1 MLMNAIEQ
9 DRNYINREKKICDFE
24 SNFGSKLM
32 DIYCTFSMK
41 NPEMPLKKQN
51 IEMKNISNQREI
63 KVENG
68 VKHLNNFMVFRQ
80 LKRFMECCGLNY
92 LKKVFKQSQMSQIL

>member
-1 MLMNAIEQ
+1 M
-9 DRNYINREKKICDFE
+9 R
-24 SNFGSKLM
+24 
-32 DIYCTFSMK
+32 

-68 VKHLNNFMVFRQ
+68 VKHLNNFMVFRH

-92 LKKVFKQSQMSQIL
+92 LKIVFKKSQLSRILCVKSEIYPYLVPPRTSDSKMLFTHYY